1 MWPGRHARGRHRQS
15 VVQLQC
21 AARLRRRARV
31 QPRRSANRPHS
42 AAGSVRQSVFRR
54 PQARPPVHGC
64 EPVALS
70 APSRNTRRCSRLNAC
85 HGNATT
91 KEFHMLLRVPR
102 AAALMGILSIAAG
115 SQISAAASSAEIL
128 LAQGQSAPQPQ
139 NVESSIATLRQR
151 LQITPA
157 QEAQFNAV
165 ANVMRENART
175 EGSALQQPPAGATA
189 VDDLR
194 AYIRYSEVEL
204 AGLKKMLP

>member
-1 MWPGRHARGRHRQS
+1 
-15 VVQLQC
+15 
-21 AARLRRRARV
+21 
-31 QPRRSANRPHS
+31 
-42 AAGSVRQSVFRR
+42 
-54 PQARPPVHGC
+54 
-64 EPVALS
+64 
-70 APSRNTRRCSRLNAC
+70 
-85 HGNATT
+85 
-91 KEFHMLLRVPR
+91 MLLRVPR

-115 SQISAAASSAEIL
+115 SQISAAASSVEIL

-151 LQITPA
+151 SQITPA

-204 AGLKKMLP
+204 AGLKKMLPVLDALYATLSPTQKRAADAAFREGPSG